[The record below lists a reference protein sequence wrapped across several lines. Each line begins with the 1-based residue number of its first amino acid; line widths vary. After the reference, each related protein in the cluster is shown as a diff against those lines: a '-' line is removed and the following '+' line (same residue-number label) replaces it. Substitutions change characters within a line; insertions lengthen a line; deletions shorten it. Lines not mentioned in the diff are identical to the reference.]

1 MNRPAGTSV
10 AETAME
16 RPEQQKQRADHAH
29 LDVERVLIGQDAIA
43 RRIEELGREIRRDL
57 DVLQEEIEIVLVPI
71 LTGAMIFVA
80 DLIRQLPH
88 KVRIS
93 VATASSYRGKTTSA
107 VGEPIV
113 KWLDQDLTS
122 KHVLI
127 VDDILDSGTTIRRIR
142 EEVAALEPK
151 SVHACVLLRKRI
163 PTAMETSCEY
173 VGFDIEDEYVVGY
186 GLDYNG
192 FYRNLPDVCVLK
204 KEAL

>member
-1 MNRPAGTSV
+1 MDQRSNTLA
-10 AETAME
+10 AEAAMAE
-16 RPEQQKQRADHAH
+16 PKQRKRSDHARR
-29 LDVERVLIGQDAIA
+29 DVERILINQQAIA
-43 RRIEELGREIRRDL
+43 QRVEELAQEVRRDL
-57 DVLQEEIEIVLVPI
+57 DDLHEEVEIVLVPI
-71 LTGAMIFVA
+71 LTGALIFVA

-113 KWLDQDLTS
+113 KWLDKDLHS

-127 VDDILDSGTTIRRIR
+127 VDDILDSGTTIRKIR
-142 EEVAALEPK
+142 EELAELGPK

-163 PTAMETSCEY
+163 PSAMETPCEY
-173 VGFDIEDEYVVGY
+173 VGFDIDDEFVVGY

-192 FYRNLPDVCVLK
+192 FYRNLPDICVLK
-204 KEAL
+204 EEAL